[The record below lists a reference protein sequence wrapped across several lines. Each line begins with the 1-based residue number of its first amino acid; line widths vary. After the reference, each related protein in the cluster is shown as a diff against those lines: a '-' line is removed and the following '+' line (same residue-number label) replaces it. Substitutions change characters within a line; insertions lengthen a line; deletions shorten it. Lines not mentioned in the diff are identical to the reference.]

1 LEKIGVANDMGQP
14 INPKMCEQQAEGG
27 IGMAVGAA
35 LTEDY
40 RVENGIPL
48 NSNFHD
54 YRISSF
60 GDMPYSENIKEEI
73 VTAFHKDGPFGAKG
87 FSEGAMIGIDAAIA
101 NAIYNAI
108 GVRIKDLPITP
119 EKVLNAL
126 KSKNSEKK

>member
-1 LEKIGVANDMGQP
+1 MVVPIPELDNELDKYVNDQMMIKIKKEKEKEMKREKSVGNQLGKFFKTVLKIKDK
-14 INPKMCEQQAEGG
+14 PK
-27 IGMAVGAA
+27 
-35 LTEDY
+35 
-40 RVENGIPL
+40 
-48 NSNFHD
+48 
-54 YRISSF
+54 
-60 GDMPYSENIKEEI
+60 KEEM

-126 KSKNSEKK
+126 KSKNKEKK